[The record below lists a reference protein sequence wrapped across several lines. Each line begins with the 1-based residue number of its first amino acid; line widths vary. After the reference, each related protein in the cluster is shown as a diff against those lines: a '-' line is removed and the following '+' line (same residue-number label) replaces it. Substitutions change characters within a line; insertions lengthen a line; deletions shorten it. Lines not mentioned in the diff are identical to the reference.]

1 MAEFIVYTCKRCGQL
16 TKGILEA
23 GDASSPREEQG
34 PGICS
39 ECLDVM
45 FGVGEE
51 AGKPQDR
58 SGESPKA

>member
-1 MAEFIVYTCKRCGQL
+1 MPEFIVYTCKRCSQI
-16 TKGILEA
+16 TKGTLEA
-23 GDASSPREEQG
+23 GGSKPPSEQG

-39 ECLDVM
+39 ECLDFM

-58 SGESPKA
+58 SRETPPA

>member
-1 MAEFIVYTCKRCGQL
+1 MAEFIVYACRRCGNL

-23 GDASSPREEQG
+23 GGVVSPSEQG

-39 ECLDVM
+39 ECLDFM
-45 FGVGEE
+45 FGMGEE

-58 SGESPKA
+58 SGEPPKA